1 MNKKYYVGIDVGG
14 TNVRLGLVDQDL
26 NILFEEKHQSSKIG
40 SKLGQLVKEFV
51 SKYSINYKVEA
62 ISMGFPGLVDQE
74 TRKVLHIPNQ
84 KSFEGDYLMALEKEL
99 NIPIIVGNDVNVIL
113 LYDALFFSIDPKK
126 SVLGFYLGT
135 GFGNA
140 IRIKGELYQGEFGA
154 AGEIGHVPVYLNG
167 IDYQADKQNDLESIV
182 SGFNLIEIHKKHFSQ
197 TPFED
202 IFKKHF
208 DAKEIQ
214 NYLHILAFYIATEMT
229 ILDIS
234 TIILGGGVI
243 MSEQFPKDYLE
254 TLIKK
259 NLFAELTKKNFKAY
273 YALPQVNSGIL
284 GAVIYAKNILDKKA
298 A

>member
-1 MNKKYYVGIDVGG
+1 MKKYYVGIDVGG
-14 TNVRLGLVDQDL
+14 TNVRLGLVDDEL
-26 NILFEEKHQSSKIG
+26 NIIFEEKHQSSKIG
-40 SKLGQLVKEFV
+40 NQLKDLVKVFV
-51 SKYSINYKVEA
+51 LKCQKDYKIEA

-84 KSFEGDYLMALEKEL
+84 KSFEGDYLLALEKQL

-113 LYDALFFSIDPKK
+113 LYDALYFNIDSNK

-154 AGEIGHVPVYLNG
+154 AGEIGHVPVYLDG
-167 IDYQADKQNDLESIV
+167 ITYDSDKQNDLESIV
-182 SGFNLIEIHKKHFSQ
+182 SGFNLIQIHKKYFNQ

-202 IFKKHF
+202 IFKVHF
-208 DAKEIQ
+208 DSKELQ

-243 MSEQFPKDYLE
+243 MSEQFPKSYLE

-259 NLFAELTKKNFKAY
+259 NLFAELTKRNFKAY
-273 YALPQVNSGIL
+273 YAEPQVNSGIL
-284 GAVIYAKNILDKKA
+284 GSVIYAKNILDKKVS
-298 A
+298 